1 MIGRVAFDLVL
12 GIAFRGVMHMTF
24 VVEVRGVKSDN
35 RHRHPARLRI
45 TAYVIADFELFS
57 HLAES
62 RFSPSAFFIT
72 VPSLCLSCLARSHL
86 IQAMAGPRRLDHILK
101 LATVWR

>member
-1 MIGRVAFDLVL
+1 
-12 GIAFRGVMHMTF
+12 MTF

-62 RFSPSAFFIT
+62 SFFPKRFLYYGPIVVSLVSRT
-72 VPSLCLSCLARSHL
+72 VSSNSGHGRTAET
-86 IQAMAGPRRLDHILK
+86 GPHIEVGDRLEMMIEAVAVLQPGFDH
-101 LATVWR
+101 